1 MTKTTI
7 TNTDALDMN
16 NLAAILNPIASQS
29 NYSNVSATGFTA
41 TGGGLFAPTI
51 EVGGSFALF
60 PNSTTIIGGTITS
73 ISYSGIGG
81 THIITLDGG
90 IAYGSLVADLG
101 DNDALL
107 NLLLSGWDTIDGSGG
122 ADILYGGALGDT
134 IHGRGGKDFIHGDD
148 GDDHLYGNAGS
159 DHLFGGK
166 GRDWF
171 SGGSGVDFID
181 GGEDTDTVDYSG
193 AAGSVVVKL
202 AGSNKVA
209 VKIDGTVVDKLVN
222 VEGIQGGSHADTL
235 TGDANSNGFFGN
247 GGRDTLKGG
256 NGIDG
261 LYGGNGKD
269 VLFGGAGGD
278 YLRGGPGNDRL
289 TGGAG
294 ADRFAFG
301 EQIDPKHNVDT
312 ITDFKV
318 GEDFIVLS
326 KYAFGIGLPG
336 DPFPVSGF
344 FATGHAKDADD
355 RIIYKPGSGDL
366 LFDADGNGSGKA
378 VVFAHLH
385 SGLALSESDFQLTL

>member
-1 MTKTTI
+1 MTTTI
-7 TNTDALDMN
+7 TNSAALDMN
-16 NLAAILNPIASQS
+16 DLAAILNPIASQS

-41 TGGGLFAPTI
+41 TGDGLFPPTF
-51 EVGGSFALF
+51 EVEGSFTFF
-60 PNSTTIIGGTITS
+60 PNTTTIIGGTITS
-73 ISYSGIGG
+73 ISVFGIDGD
-81 THIITLDGG
+81 HIITPNGG
-90 IAYGSLVADLG
+90 ISYNSFIGDLG
-101 DNDALL
+101 NNGALL
-107 NLLLSGWDTIDGSGG
+107 DLLLSGWDTIDGSGG

-134 IHGRGGKDFIHGDD
+134 IHGGGGKDLLYGND
-148 GDDHLYGNAGS
+148 GDDHLYGNAGA
-159 DHLFGGK
+159 DQLFGGK

-181 GGEDTDTVDYSG
+181 GGEDFDTVDYSD
-193 AAGSVVVKL
+193 ATGSVVVKL
-202 AGSNKVA
+202 AGSHKVA

-222 VEGIQGGSHADTL
+222 VEGIQGGNHADTL
-235 TGDANSNGFFGN
+235 TGDANGNVFFGN

-256 NGIDG
+256 DGEDG
-261 LYGGNGKD
+261 LNGGSGND

-278 YLRGGPGNDRL
+278 YLSGGPGNDRL

-294 ADRFAFG
+294 ADRFTFA

-326 KYAFGIGLPG
+326 KYAFGIGQPG

-344 FATGHAKDADD
+344 FATGHAKDPDD
-355 RIIYKPGSGDL
+355 RVIYKPGSGDL

-385 SGLALSESDFQLTL
+385 AGLALSESDFQLTL